1 MAVDRDGDAVVEQQ
15 RVDQPVDEQR
25 DRVHSA
31 HAAVHR
37 VATGPERAGVGAR
50 PLAGEDDAFVHHRDH
65 ERVEVIHVLCGQAE
79 LAAHVIEDAH
89 EGVPLGLRD
98 VEVLVCLIHWTARV
112 GLRAAGEGAD
122 DLHDEELEAG
132 PLRRRVPPGDH
143 WVGVE
148 KIVCHPRIHATVD
161 EARDAEH
168 AAAARVERARLA
180 VDAESVGHVL
190 TTGSR

>member
-1 MAVDRDGDAVVEQQ
+1 M
-15 RVDQPVDEQR
+15 
-25 DRVHSA
+25 
-31 HAAVHR
+31 
-37 VATGPERAGVGAR
+37 
-50 PLAGEDDAFVHHRDH
+50 
-65 ERVEVIHVLCGQAE
+65 
-79 LAAHVIEDAH
+79 
-89 EGVPLGLRD
+89 
-98 VEVLVCLIHWTARV
+98 CLIHWTARV

-190 TTGSR
+190 TTGQPMSTQRVRGVRVTARARCSLCRPKA